1 MNQEKKARIAAELK
15 KIMPKGWKYTLGVH
29 HNSTIVL
36 NIMKAPVDLIAMA
49 NNHNVE
55 FAARRGE
62 QPYVIKD
69 HYQANPYYPQNS
81 FEGETLELMQKVNAV
96 LYGCDYFDHSESQV
110 DYYHCAYYVNINI
123 GKWNK
128 PFEYIKGE

>member
-1 MNQEKKARIAAELK
+1 
-15 KIMPKGWKYTLGVH
+15 
-29 HNSTIVL
+29 
-36 NIMKAPVDLIAMA
+36 
-49 NNHNVE
+49 
-55 FAARRGE
+55 
-62 QPYVIKD
+62 
-69 HYQANPYYPQNS
+69 
-81 FEGETLELMQKVNAV
+81 VNAV